1 MTTTSHRISAIFPA
15 LMATL
20 VLTAGAQE
28 KPAPKTPPSSK
39 PKAAAPKAAAP
50 KDDGLL
56 LSTHRRAR
64 LGISVSLRARESDS
78 IGAYI
83 NGVTPGGPAAR
94 SGIRSGDI
102 ITRLDGRPMV
112 DPDAKVKQGSS
123 APGIRLIELAAK
135 LEPEDTVAVEFR
147 RGGETRTVKVVA
159 SPEPDLTIRALV
171 DPELEFAITPEMA
184 EAMRRGMEE
193 GTGNVEMMRTRLD
206 RMGGPGGRVLIT
218 FGSPLAD
225 LELAPINPELGKYF
239 GVSEGILVISV
250 PADSKL
256 NLKPGDVVLSVDGRV
271 PSSPTHLLRI
281 LRSYEP
287 GEQFKMDVM
296 RMKKKESVT
305 GRLVDN
311 GDKDKDDGEE

>member
-1 MTTTSHRISAIFPA
+1 MTPRLTRLLGTLSA
-15 LMATL
+15 LMVAL
-20 VLTAGAQE
+20 ALSASAQN
-28 KPAPKTPPSSK
+28 KPAPQPATPPKS
-39 PKAAAPKAAAP
+39 KAAAP
-50 KDDGLL
+50 KDDGPML
-56 LSTHRRAR
+56 LSHRRAR
-64 LGISVSLRARESDS
+64 LGISVSLRARETDS

-94 SGIRSGDI
+94 AGIRSGDV
-102 ITRLDGRPMV
+102 ITRLGGKPMV
-112 DPDAKVKQGSS
+112 ERDAKVKHGTS

-147 RGGETRTVKVVA
+147 RGAETRTAKVIA

-171 DPELEFAITPEMA
+171 DPELEFAITPDMA
-184 EAMRRGMEE
+184 EAIRKGMEE
-193 GTGNVEMMRTRLD
+193 GPGNVEMLRTRLD
-206 RMGGPGGRVLIT
+206 RMSGADGPFVIT

-225 LELAPINPELGKYF
+225 LELAPVNPELGKYF

-250 PADSKL
+250 PTDSKL

-305 GRLVDN
+305 GRLADKPDKP
-311 GDKDKDDGEE
+311 DKDKDDDGEE

>member
-1 MTTTSHRISAIFPA
+1 MSMKSHRILGIFPA

-20 VLTAGAQE
+20 VLTAGAQD

-39 PKAAAPKAAAP
+39 PKATAP
-50 KDDGLL
+50 KDEGLL

-64 LGISVSLRARESDS
+64 LGISVSLRARASDS

-94 SGIRSGDI
+94 AGVRSGDI
-102 ITRLDGRPMV
+102 ITRLDGKPLLDR
-112 DPDAKVKQGSS
+112 DAKVKEGTS

-135 LEPEDTVAVEFR
+135 LEPDDTVAVEFR
-147 RGGETRTVKVVA
+147 RAGETRTVKVVA

-171 DPELEFAITPEMA
+171 DPELDFAITPEMA
-184 EAMRRGMEE
+184 EAMRKGMEDVP
-193 GTGNVEMMRTRLD
+193 GNVEMMRTRLE
-206 RMGGPGGRVLIT
+206 RMGGPAGRVLIT

-271 PSSPTHLLRI
+271 PSNPTHLLRI

-305 GRLVDN
+305 GRLTDN